1 METYQDDIDRQLD
14 VYERGRILRTVPT
27 DAWQIVKDTIH
38 SYVEDLDTQVRNIV
52 PGDPSVIAAQAAL
65 YAISQ
70 FENFFLQDT
79 GAAMELA
86 VHPPPELSRYL
97 LSTRESLDV
106 LKAQGA
112 V

>member
-14 VYERGRILRTVPT
+14 VYERGRLLRTVPT

-38 SYVEDLDTQVRNIV
+38 SYVEDLDTQVRHLIPGEPSIV
-52 PGDPSVIAAQAAL
+52 AAHAAL
-65 YAISQ
+65 YAMSS
-70 FENFFLQDT
+70 FEEFFLQDT
-79 GAAMELA
+79 EAAMELA

-97 LSTRESLDV
+97 LSARESLDV